1 MAPSVASS
9 VSSKRFDS
17 SCLCATNE
25 ETSLKERLFFSRE
38 SERVIKP
45 SSLDALFRTH
55 FLRQD
60 RDSNNTKEK
69 TIHWLIGSRE
79 QRAQHCV
86 PCFTHH
92 KRFVDLSG
100 KQDKTVTGEYF
111 DPMVTGEFSGCLNF
125 DCLICIGSVTTCTSG
140 NDYELMI
147 DTKNLFAFQSHVSYV
162 RSFDLLKRPTIHCRI
177 KYLFRRSNIPF
188 INACHPSYSQP
199 WGNQPHNQFCTR
211 FFLLFTLVETRVGA
225 RHVCA

>member
-1 MAPSVASS
+1 MPPSVASS

-17 SCLCATNE
+17 SCLCAPNE

-55 FLRQD
+55 FLRQY
-60 RDSNNTKEK
+60 RDSNNTKKK

-86 PCFTHH
+86 PCFTHNQ
-92 KRFVDLSG
+92 RYVNLSG

-125 DCLICIGSVTTCTSG
+125 DCLICICSVTTCISTVVMSWWSIQRT
-140 NDYELMI
+140 YLHFSRMFL
-147 DTKNLFAFQSHVSYV
+147 TYV
-162 RSFDLLKRPTIHCRI
+162 RLTFDKTNYTLQDQKT
-177 KYLFRRSNIPF
+177 
-188 INACHPSYSQP
+188 
-199 WGNQPHNQFCTR
+199 
-211 FFLLFTLVETRVGA
+211 FFADQISLS
-225 RHVCA
+225 